1 MPFLM
6 RHALVVLAVAL
17 PLLTADLK
25 PAAAHKEW
33 SVVAGGP
40 EGTRFS
46 ALRQINRTNVNKLV
60 EAWRFDSGD
69 EYEGSELQCNPI
81 IVDGILYAATPRLRI
96 VALDAA
102 TGKLLWDFDPRK
114 GQRVT
119 GKQRNRGLVYWT
131 DGTERRLFF
140 GVSNWLYSL
149 DARTGETVKG
159 FGVDGRID
167 LREGLGREPSRLTIQ
182 ANSPG
187 IVYRDLLVLGT
198 LTSEDLPS
206 APGHIRA
213 FDVRTGKLRWMFR
226 TIPQPGEFGYDTWP
240 KDAWKHTGGANSWPG
255 LALDERRGIV
265 FVPTGSAAFDF
276 YGADRAG
283 DNLFANCLLA
293 LDAATGKRLWHFQF
307 VRHDVW
313 DRDLPSA
320 PTLVRVRRNGRM
332 IDAVAQT
339 TKSGHVWVFD
349 RVTGES
355 LFPFEERSVTPSDVE
370 GEACQLSKVFLYRL
384 SLLRASG

>member
-6 RHALVVLAVAL
+6 SHYPLAVLVLAL
-17 PLLTADLK
+17 PLLTAQPK
-25 PAAAHKEW
+25 AAGAYKQW

-46 ALRQINRTNVNKLV
+46 ALRQINRTNVHKLV
-60 EAWRFDSGD
+60 QAWRFDSGD

-213 FDVRTGKLRWMFR
+213 FDVRTGKFRWMFR

-240 KDAWKHTGGANSWPG
+240 KDDGSTRAARTPG
-255 LALDERRGIV
+255 RDSRSTNDAGSYSFQPGRRRSTSTAL
-265 FVPTGSAAFDF
+265 TA
-276 YGADRAG
+276 
-283 DNLFANCLLA
+283 
-293 LDAATGKRLWHFQF
+293 
-307 VRHDVW
+307 
-313 DRDLPSA
+313 
-320 PTLVRVRRNGRM
+320 
-332 IDAVAQT
+332 
-339 TKSGHVWVFD
+339 
-349 RVTGES
+349 RVTIYSQIVCS
-355 LFPFEERSVTPSDVE
+355 LWTQPPAS
-370 GEACQLSKVFLYRL
+370 
-384 SLLRASG
+384 ASGIFNLCGTMFGIATYPPLQHWCVFEGMGA